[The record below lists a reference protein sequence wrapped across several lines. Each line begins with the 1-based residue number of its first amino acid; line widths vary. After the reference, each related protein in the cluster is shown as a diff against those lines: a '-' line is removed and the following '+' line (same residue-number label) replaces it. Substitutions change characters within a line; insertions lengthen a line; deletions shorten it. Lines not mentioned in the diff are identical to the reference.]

1 MRALAVSGACSRAGK
16 TALAE
21 TLLRA
26 LPPGRALAIKFTT
39 TDDEFERCPRG
50 TDCVVCGI
58 DVPYRLITDPR
69 VLDEAGTDTARLGAA
84 GASRVLWA
92 IAKRGAVA
100 RAWDAVRAAAG
111 DALAVLEGS
120 SIALHERPALAL
132 FVAHPFLQPS
142 RWKDTSEPLVRSA
155 DLVVVNRPANE
166 AREPAPEVLAR
177 LRSWRGRDDLRVADV
192 TEPLAAWAPELAA
205 RLKVEAA

>member
-26 LPPGRALAIKFTT
+26 LPPQRALAIKFTT

-50 TDCVVCGI
+50 SACTVCGI

-69 VLDEAGTDTARLGAA
+69 ILDEAGTDTARLGAA

-92 IAKRGAVA
+92 IAKRAAVA
-100 RAWDAVRAAAG
+100 RAWEAVRAAAG

-120 SIALHERPALAL
+120 SIALFERPALAL
-132 FVAHPFLQPS
+132 FVVHPFLQPA
-142 RWKDTSEPLVRSA
+142 RWKQTSEPLVAAA
-155 DLVVVNRPANE
+155 DLVVVNRPRAE
-166 AREPAPEVLAR
+166 TREPAAEVLDQ
-177 LRSWRGRDDLRVADV
+177 LRRWRGRDDLRVADV
-192 TEPLAAWAPELAA
+192 SQPLAAWAPELAA
-205 RLKVEAA
+205 RLEVEAA